1 MKLSVIYAVAIA
13 DGSTY
18 LASNGNN
25 YYVKGCYS
33 PELMEFDNIKDALA
47 SYVGVLTNIIVT
59 HGVGCEVPL

>member
-1 MKLSVIYAVAIA
+1 MKLNVVFAVATA

-18 LASNGNN
+18 LAISENN

-33 PELMEFDNIKDALA
+33 SEPMKFDNIEDALA
-47 SYVGVLTNIIVT
+47 AYVGVLTNIIVT

>member
-1 MKLSVIYAVAIA
+1 MKLSVIYAVATT

-33 PELMEFDNIKDALA
+33 SEPTKFDNIEDALA